1 MLEPEFT
8 RVRRALEYAFLPT
21 AVLVRGRNF
30 TRDFDAVEPPWKLPR
45 RKSQVAVLAVLI
57 SLHHFP
63 FLAALEQAYHVEL
76 PWAVQLPS
84 WAGPCRIARRH
95 RLSGAALACEA
106 TQRGNEA
113 DRAVRAGARL
123 LEAGA
128 ARTEPAGGRCVEA
141 RWAQKLVG
149 ACQDEVAPQ

>member
-1 MLEPEFT
+1 MLLRGLRGHWVLEPEFT
-8 RVRRALEYAFLPT
+8 RVRPALEYAFLPT

-84 WAGPCRIARRH
+84 GQVPAESR
-95 RLSGAALACEA
+95 
-106 TQRGNEA
+106 A
-113 DRAVRAGARL
+113 DTGHDL
-123 LEAGA
+123 FHSD
-128 ARTEPAGGRCVEA
+128 AGGA
-141 RWAQKLVG
+141 SPFYSSLTIWG
-149 ACQDEVAPQ
+149 